1 MGTWDV
7 GPLDNDEAAD
17 FAHVL
22 DETAPDKREELVRA
36 TLNRAVQAP
45 DYLEGPQAQEAAGA
59 AALIAAQCPGGE
71 QISTS
76 YGPEEALPAFADD
89 LRPLA
94 VEALDRVAAEESELA
109 ELWDDAPDGPRW
121 RQSVSRLRAVPAP
134 ESGPQEEA
142 LFDIQLVTRCCGS
155 QNVGQNQ

>member
-7 GPLDNDEAAD
+7 GPFDNDEAAD
-17 FAHVL
+17 FAYAL

-45 DYLEGPQAQEAAGA
+45 DYLESPQAQEAVGA

-76 YGPEEALPAFADD
+76 YGPEEALPTFADD
-89 LRPLA
+89 LQPLA

-109 ELWDDAPDGPRW
+109 ELWDDAPDGPKW
-121 RQSVSRLRAVPAP
+121 RQSISLLRAILAP
-134 ESGPQEEA
+134 NSGPQKET
-142 LFDIQLVTRCCGS
+142 LFDL
-155 QNVGQNQ
+155 